1 MNRTNRQ
8 RKNPWC
14 LRNLVLSSPSRQAN
28 LNSTLNLV
36 LINRKKASGF
46 KKMDSQVELES
57 AVKAVF

>member
-1 MNRTNRQ
+1 MNRTNRK

-14 LRNLVLSSPSRQAN
+14 LRNLVLSSRSRQAN